1 MHYHVDMP
9 VVKHEEA
16 GLRKTEAGCTF
27 MYTPCCVGWRNVAT
41 VGKQLHAHR
50 INSVAFKH
58 SNRRMYNTYTNQC
71 YCYCAHKSYY
81 KSTVVVNI
89 TLAQE
94 QQ

>member
-50 INSVAFKH
+50 INSWHLNIAIVEC
-58 SNRRMYNTYTNQC
+58 TILTLTNV
-71 YCYCAHKSYY
+71 
-81 KSTVVVNI
+81 TVTVHTNHTIKVP
-89 TLAQE
+89 
-94 QQ
+94 